1 MKENKRVNP
10 PTNIIEYQKVLEL
23 RKANFIAQYVSA
35 IIILTKNN
43 LTKIFLIIL
52 LGKGE
57 IAEKKQ
63 VKYKKDKIAEIK
75 ILSLKPK
82 YKIKNIETNEIDTTR
97 NGLVNSFLV
106 FFKVSLFNSGNLV
119 SSNQQAKRNS
129 ANAIIVKIN
138 SIK

>member
-1 MKENKRVNP
+1 M
-10 PTNIIEYQKVLEL
+10 
-23 RKANFIAQYVSA
+23 
-35 IIILTKNN
+35 
-43 LTKIFLIIL
+43 
-52 LGKGE
+52 GKGE

-106 FFKVSLFNSGNLV
+106 FFKVYLFNSGNLV